1 MARPAHWEGRSCP
14 AIFYLSISS
23 DGFACLAELSGNPTR
38 PSPSSAGF
46 RKDRRLSP
54 VVEGATTY
62 AVRDIPAVSGIVR
75 RHIKRG
81 FTMSIK
87 SPTTKAKVRLVEDDD
102 DLFVEPQRQEDCQ
115 ARRREAREAVD
126 FTGAGL
132 RCVRRR

>member
-1 MARPAHWEGRSCP
+1 MARRAHWQGRSCR
-14 AIFYLSISS
+14 AIFDLSISS
-23 DGFACLAELSGNPTR
+23 DGFACLAKPSANPTR
-38 PSPSSAGF
+38 PSPSSAGL

-75 RHIKRG
+75 RPIKRG

-102 DLFVEPQRQEDCQ
+102 DLFVECNGKRDCK
-115 ARRREAREAVD
+115 ARRREAREAV
-126 FTGAGL
+126 
-132 RCVRRR
+132 